1 VCSIES
7 TQDVEVEYAD
17 GTKEKPQDV
26 IVGFGE
32 SSFRTSS
39 PYIPFGSYMW
49 AMEAMT
55 SMPTMMEPANMGIIQ
70 VMATSP
76 AVNVGNVQE
85 IAFSFVGEAAK
96 SVPTIYWDL
105 QAGIDYMENIS
116 SAGQSSTSSAA
127 GQSTSSAAAGQSSA
141 SSSTGG
147 SSTSSATGGSS
158 TSSSSAGLTT
168 SSLAGESTSSAIR
181 TAGPILATWISSLS
195 GIMMLLSSL

>member
-39 PYIPFGSYMW
+39 PYIPFGSYTW
-49 AMEAMT
+49 ATEATT
-55 SMPTMMEPANMGIIQ
+55 STPTMTEPVNIDIIQ

-76 AVNVGNVQE
+76 AVNVGNVQV

-96 SVPTIYWDL
+96 SAPTIYWDP
-105 QAGIDYMENIS
+105 QAGVDYMENTS
-116 SAGQSSTSSAA
+116 SAGGSTSSSA
-127 GQSTSSAAAGQSSA
+127 GQSTSSSLVGQ
-141 SSSTGG
+141 
-147 SSTSSATGGSS
+147 
-158 TSSSSAGLTT
+158 
-168 SSLAGESTSSAIR
+168 STSSAIH
-181 TAGPILATWISSLS
+181 TAGSIIIATWICSLS